1 MGTAGVKKLP
11 AHRENMTKKRLP
23 LPSERILR
31 LRYRAYYIPFP
42 QKTQANLRYRI
53 KIDKTAVL
61 RDLCHT

>member
-11 AHRENMTKKRLP
+11 ARRENMKKNCLP

-42 QKTQANLRYRI
+42 QKTQANLQYCI
-53 KIDKTAVL
+53 KIDEPAVL
-61 RDLCHT
+61 LDLCHT